1 MAERER
7 RRVNEWA
14 TITETTLTTTRISR
28 GYKVRGEKPFHPL
41 PFPPLSA
48 PATFICSERVAA
60 NNGRITMACLPWI
73 EILVNF
79 THAHRVSSS
88 VFGYWE
94 HDDLDEARFS
104 RTCYVTR
111 GSLSISFFYIFLY
124 IYYSFFFGDENCE
137 FEITSNFFPSKV
149 ILFLRFIEVSL
160 STFYILYCHC
170 SSPFSNSF
178 FCRWKWN
185 FSKFLRWSVSIFRI
199 NNFFL

>member
-1 MAERER
+1 MAERERER

-41 PFPPLSA
+41 PFPSLSA

-94 HDDLDEARFS
+94 HDDLDEDFPGL
-104 RTCYVTR
+104 VTWR
-111 GSLSISFFYIFLY
+111 EDLFLSPFFILYIY
-124 IYYSFFFGDENCE
+124 IYYSLFFGDENCE

-170 SSPFSNSF
+170 HLEMKVKF
-178 FCRWKWN
+178 F
-185 FSKFLRWSVSIFRI
+185 
-199 NNFFL
+199 